1 MDQKML
7 VIIAVAVIVAIG
19 AYFAFAGGYFSNQ
32 TETGTIPQTT
42 PK

>member
-1 MDQKML
+1 MDQKTL

-19 AYFAFAGGYFSNQ
+19 AYFAFAGGYFSSP
-32 TETGTIPQTT
+32 TETGAVPQTA

>member
-32 TETGTIPQTT
+32 TETGTIPQTA